1 MVSEKYKQLVEACK
15 QTDLSEYNNLYNLM
29 QVCLNIYAEEKR
41 ISYCLKI
48 SKFVK
53 EYAQRLVFQKQDI
66 RFDDLYWQ
74 ALKFEAPH
82 LFDSYL
88 LYSSQS
94 SPLTPEDYLT
104 LEDRRFLI
112 EDFKGHLLK
121 TPGIINECLDA
132 WSP

>member
-1 MVSEKYKQLVEACK
+1 MVSEKYKRLVEACK
-15 QTDLSEYNNLYNLM
+15 QTDLSDYNNLYNLM
-29 QVCLNIYAEEKR
+29 QVCLNLHAEENC

-53 EYAQRLVFQKQDI
+53 EYAQRLVFQKQDV

-88 LYSSQS
+88 LY
-94 SPLTPEDYLT
+94 
-104 LEDRRFLI
+104 LEKNREEREKFYAPKRKQLNKHGLI
-112 EDFKGHLLK
+112 QA
-121 TPGIINECLDA
+121 LDI
-132 WSP
+132 